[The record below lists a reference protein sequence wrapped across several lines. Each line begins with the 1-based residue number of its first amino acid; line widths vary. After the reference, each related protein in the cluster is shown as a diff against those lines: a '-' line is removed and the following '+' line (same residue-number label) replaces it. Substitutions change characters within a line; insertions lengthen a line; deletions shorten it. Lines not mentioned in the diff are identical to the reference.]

1 MIQNQTVRKDSKLYI
16 HNYNTS
22 DMRLI
27 PLSEE
32 AKKEINFIQNLRKEE
47 MAIHHNYSKA
57 DTTYQACEDLY
68 FRNKQEVFVAN
79 NQDMFVGLMVL
90 GFVFLAVKII
100 LRLVKT
106 F

>member
-1 MIQNQTVRKDSKLYI
+1 
-16 HNYNTS
+16 
-22 DMRLI
+22 MRLI

-68 FRNKQEVFVAN
+68 YRNKQ
-79 NQDMFVGLMVL
+79 D
-90 GFVFLAVKII
+90 VFLANYGETISITLVTII
-100 LRLVKT
+100 LGLVVLRIKNRIRK
-106 F
+106 

>member
-1 MIQNQTVRKDSKLYI
+1 VVLFIKTVVLL
-16 HNYNTS
+16 HHNTS
-22 DMRLI
+22 DMRLM

-68 FRNKQEVFVAN
+68 FRNKQDVFVAN
-79 NQDMFVGLMVL
+79 NGDTLVDLMIL
-90 GFVFLAVKII
+90 GFIFLGVKII
-100 LRLVKT
+100 MRWIG
-106 F
+106 

>member
-1 MIQNQTVRKDSKLYI
+1 
-16 HNYNTS
+16 
-22 DMRLI
+22 MRLI

-68 FRNKQEVFVAN
+68 YRNKQ
-79 NQDMFVGLMVL
+79 D
-90 GFVFLAVKII
+90 VFLANYGEAISITLVTII
-100 LRLVKT
+100 LGLVVLRIKNRIGK
-106 F
+106 

>member
-1 MIQNQTVRKDSKLYI
+1 M
-16 HNYNTS
+16 
-22 DMRLI
+22 

-68 FRNKQEVFVAN
+68 YRNKQ
-79 NQDMFVGLMVL
+79 D
-90 GFVFLAVKII
+90 VFLANYGETISITLVVII
-100 LRLVKT
+100 LGLVILRIKNRIRWIG
-106 F
+106 

>member
-1 MIQNQTVRKDSKLYI
+1 
-16 HNYNTS
+16 
-22 DMRLI
+22 MRLI

-68 FRNKQEVFVAN
+68 YRNKQ
-79 NQDMFVGLMVL
+79 D
-90 GFVFLAVKII
+90 VFLANYGETISITLVTII
-100 LRLVKT
+100 LGLVVLRIKNRIGK
-106 F
+106 

>member
-1 MIQNQTVRKDSKLYI
+1 
-16 HNYNTS
+16 
-22 DMRLI
+22 MRLI